1 MRLMPSTY
9 TRIISMMEKQT
20 SLSLGHLIM
29 MTGSDSRSAAIEG
42 NVFSLRKRKMLKWL
56 SNNQ

>member
-1 MRLMPSTY
+1 
-9 TRIISMMEKQT
+9 MMEKQT

-29 MTGSDSRSAAIEG
+29 MTGSDSWSAAIEG